1 MKKTGTQQGAKHVKE
16 NCRKPGSD
24 TKENLHKTN
33 SVKVRNWDRK
43 VKQAV
48 HQCIAKNK
56 ATTELHTKS

>member
-1 MKKTGTQQGAKHVKE
+1 MNKTGAQQGAKYGKE
-16 NCRKPGSD
+16 NYRKPGSD

-33 SVKVRNWDRK
+33 SVKVRNWARK
-43 VKQAV
+43 IKQAV